1 MKTDKLFYRIF
12 LWQPELIAELV
23 PGIPTDCQFDYSA
36 PVVKEQEQR
45 IDGLFTPVGMTQIC
59 PWCSWKHKCRLI
71 RDSMVAFFRKCSCI

>member
-23 PGIPTDCQFDYSA
+23 PGIPMDCQFDYSA

-45 IDGLFTPVGMTQIC
+45 IDGLFTPVGDDNPDLPLVFVEAQMQ
-59 PWCSWKHKCRLI
+59 PDRG
-71 RDSMVAFFRKCSCI
+71 F